1 MTYLVSATGYNVAL
15 VSLAPVS
22 PQCRS
27 TGVQSTRR
35 SYAADSSVHD
45 EGRYIELIFDIIP
58 NATVY
63 QALLTQFG
71 VVNVLTCPVTI
82 YAPDE
87 RYSPTRMNGI
97 AVRPE
102 VGKDQ
107 ASRNYFIRN
116 VTILVKDLA
125 ASA

>member
-1 MTYLVSATGYNVAL
+1 MIYLVSSAGYNVAL
-15 VSLAPVS
+15 VSLAVVV

-35 SYAADSSVHD
+35 NYAADGGVFD
-45 EGRYIELIFDIIP
+45 EARYVELIFDLVP
-58 NATVY
+58 NVTAF

-71 VVNVLTCPVTI
+71 VINVLTCPVTI

-107 ASRNYFIRN
+107 ASRNYFIRG
-116 VTILVKDLA
+116 VTILVKNLA